1 MEKITEI
8 IKNISPLSDIDA
20 STRLIEDHILDSLSM
35 ILLVSELEDEFDIEI
50 SAREIVPENF
60 QSVEAISRLMERL
73 QNED

>member
-1 MEKITEI
+1 MERITEI

-20 STRLIEDHILDSLSM
+20 STRLIEDHVLDSLSM

-60 QSVEAISRLMERL
+60 QSVEAIARLMERL

>member
-1 MEKITEI
+1 MERITEI

-20 STRLIEDHILDSLSM
+20 STRLIEDHVLDSLSM

-60 QSVEAISRLMERL
+60 QSVEAIARLMERL
-73 QNED
+73 QNEE

>member
-1 MEKITEI
+1 MERITEI

-20 STRLIEDHILDSLSM
+20 STRLIEDHVLDSLSM

>member
-20 STRLIEDHILDSLSM
+20 STRLIEDHVLDSLSM

-60 QSVEAISRLMERL
+60 QSVEAIARLMERL
-73 QNED
+73 QNEE

>member
-1 MEKITEI
+1 MERITEI

>member
-60 QSVEAISRLMERL
+60 QSVEAIARLIERL

>member
-20 STRLIEDHILDSLSM
+20 STRLIEDHVLDSLSM
-35 ILLVSELEDEFDIEI
+35 ILLDSELEDEFDIEI

-60 QSVEAISRLMERL
+60 QSVEAIARLMERL
-73 QNED
+73 QNEE